1 VSQGRRAIVTDKIYA
16 KPVED
21 IDALIASYHFSSDAY
36 VLVEQLPV
44 NVVLKPEE
52 RQNLL
57 LFKRFGEIEPET
69 RLSNYTSGR
78 IFTPEYELRW
88 ERQDGKFQVVYVG
101 QERSQLLPEAETEIN
116 TTSFRT
122 THYYLFGRRLD
133 DNDVAKIGPP
143 AEIGDFAE
151 LRIPRLLRY
160 PELPNAP
167 RAQRLRLAVREYIDE
182 TGQVQLFRFLDLEVG
197 EKES

>member
-1 VSQGRRAIVTDKIYA
+1 MTDKIYA

-21 IDALIASYHFSSDAY
+21 IDELIASYQFPPDAY
-36 VLVEQLPV
+36 VLVEQLPTK
-44 NVVLKPEE
+44 VVLNTE

-57 LFKRFGEIEPET
+57 LFTRFGDIEQYP

-78 IFTPEYELRW
+78 IFTLDFELRW
-88 ERQDGKFQVVYVG
+88 ERQKGMFHVVYIG
-101 QERSQLLPEAETEIN
+101 AEWGQLLPVKETEIN
-116 TTSFRT
+116 MASSRKAY
-122 THYYLFGRRLD
+122 YYLFGKRLND
-133 DNDVAKIGPP
+133 VGENNDVARIGPP
-143 AEIGDFAE
+143 ARAGDFAE

-182 TGQVQLFRFLDLEVG
+182 TGQVQLFRFLNLEPG
-197 EKES
+197 EEES